1 VSQAPDRQKFDEL
14 LKLLVEQKIISA
26 PQVDIARAD
35 AEVTGMPLD
44 EVLIARRWVTEE
56 KLYTLAPWL
65 RQPLGTTASQTPSP
79 DNNSASATPAVRTD
93 LQEKPTKAEAAVQP
107 PEDGKTSSTDFDE
120 NLRKYRELMSEILG
134 EAN

>member
-1 VSQAPDRQKFDEL
+1 MSQAPEKQKFDEL

-26 PQVDIARAD
+26 PQVDIALAD

-44 EVLIARRWVTEE
+44 EVLLARRWVTEE

-65 RQPLGTTASQTPSP
+65 RQPLGASAGQTPS
-79 DNNSASATPAVRTD
+79 NENKSASATPAMHTD
-93 LQEKPTKAEAAVQP
+93 LQEKPTKAEATVQP
-107 PEDGKTSSTDFDE
+107 PEDGKTSTSDFDE

>member
-1 VSQAPDRQKFDEL
+1 VSQAPDKQKFEEL

-26 PQVDIARAD
+26 PQADIARAD
-35 AEVTGMPLD
+35 VGVTGMSLD
-44 EVLIARRWVTEE
+44 EVLVARRWVTEE

-65 RQPLGTTASQTPSP
+65 KQQPVVTPDAQTPAPENTTASTP
-79 DNNSASATPAVRTD
+79 AAVRTD
-93 LQEKPTKAEAAVQP
+93 AQEEATKTHTTSQSAE
-107 PEDGKTSSTDFDE
+107 TSAGDFDE